1 MKNLKKLDRMKTPI
15 YIQIA
20 TKYEPQKLEIVH
32 RIFFPMIVSSL
43 QWKNLHKNCGEDT
56 VFFASI
62 PVSNSIDVAAESS
75 DKYTSVKIFI
85 HRRQSLTKT
94 VREILRPTSA
104 SAWGHTHL
112 QQRDSSNNNALQWML
127 PISVL
132 VQRKQ
137 CPSIVGAWS
146 HTTLCFWASW
156 IGEYYYLKDFF
167 QGNFITG

>member
-1 MKNLKKLDRMKTPI
+1 MKTPI

-56 VFFASI
+56 DFFENI

-104 SAWGHTHL
+104 WGHTHL
-112 QQRDSSNNNALQWML
+112 QQRDSSNNNGCTLFLSWFNAN
-127 PISVL
+127 SVP
-132 VQRKQ
+132 Q
-137 CPSIVGAWS
+137 
-146 HTTLCFWASW
+146 
-156 IGEYYYLKDFF
+156 
-167 QGNFITG
+167 